1 MLTVADAPTIV
12 HAFAAQAYR
21 PDSSLRLWSKH
32 LLFSRKTDDLFLDR
46 FGPQLAAEV
55 HDWAALLVQLGVEPG
70 DRVIHVSENRY
81 EWIITDLAIQFARG
95 IHVPVHA
102 PLTGPQIAWQ
112 IQDSGAKVVI
122 LSGPAQ
128 AAKLVG
134 QEVSLASVRH
144 YVSYDPCEQS
154 LAGKPVQ
161 WLKDV
166 WERPSAIDPK
176 KIRDAALALTTPD
189 DVVTILYTSGTT
201 GEPKG
206 VMLTQRNLAT
216 NALAT
221 MQRFYNDSPPR
232 DASLGA
238 VRRLNFL
245 PLSHIFART
254 CDLYLWIMEGSELA
268 IAESR
273 DTVLADASA
282 VQPTFMNGVP
292 YFYDRVCRG
301 LKEKA
306 LENVPGI
313 LKKTLGGRIEQCC
326 AGGAALPVHLYDY
339 FQGQG
344 VPLLLGYGLTESSP
358 VISMSTVNH
367 YRRGASGQ
375 PIGSIEVKIAG
386 DGEILTRGPH
396 VMVGYYN
403 RPAATA
409 EVLQDGWLSTGDLG
423 HVDDDGYLF
432 ITGRKKELIVT
443 LGGKNIAPVYL
454 EGLLTQDPLIA
465 QALVVGDGRSFLT
478 ALIVPNPEPLRAEII
493 ARSIPVTSPAE
504 ALVHPQV
511 LFLYQERIAR
521 CLADVAPYEQVKK
534 FTLLPRGFSIE
545 REEMTAKLSLR
556 RKIIEEHFAAEIEGM
571 YRREG

>member
-1 MLTVADAPTIV
+1 MLTAAEAPTIV
-12 HAFAAQAYR
+12 HAFTAQADR
-21 PDSSLRLWSKH
+21 PDSRLRLYSKF

-46 FGPQLAAEV
+46 TGSQLAADV
-55 HDWAALLVQLGVEPG
+55 YDWAALLMQLGVEPG
-70 DRVIHVSENRY
+70 DRIVHVSENRC

-102 PLTGPQIAWQ
+102 PLTGAQIAWQ

-134 QEVSLASVRH
+134 QEAALASVRH
-144 YVSYDPCEQS
+144 FVSYDPCAQT
-154 LAGKPVQ
+154 LAGQRVQ

-166 WERPSAIDPK
+166 WERPAAIDPK
-176 KIRDAALALTTPD
+176 QVRDAALALTTPD
-189 DVVTILYTSGTT
+189 DVATILYTSGTT

-221 MQRFYNDSPPR
+221 MQRFYDDSPRR
-232 DASLGA
+232 DASLGP

-268 IAESR
+268 LAESR
-273 DTVLADASA
+273 DTVLADAAA

-292 YFYDRVCRG
+292 YFYDKVCRG
-301 LKEKA
+301 LKEKGV
-306 LENVPGI
+306 ENVPGI
-313 LKKTLGGRIEQCC
+313 LKNTLGGRIEQCC

-339 FQGQG
+339 FHAQG

-367 YRRGASGQ
+367 HRRGASGQ
-375 PIGSIEVKIAG
+375 PISGIEVKIAD

-396 VMVGYYN
+396 VMLGYYK
-403 RPAATA
+403 RPDATV
-409 EVLQDGWLSTGDLG
+409 ETINDGWLSTGDLG
-423 HVDDDGYLF
+423 RLDDDGFLF

-465 QALVVGDGRSFLT
+465 QALVIGDGRSFLT
-478 ALIVPNPEPLRAEII
+478 ALIVPNPEPLKAQII
-493 ARSIPVTSPAE
+493 ARRIPVRSAAE

-511 LFLYQERIAR
+511 LSLYQERIAR

-534 FTLLPRGFSIE
+534 FTLLARGFSLE
-545 REEMTAKLSLR
+545 LGEMTAKLSLR